1 MNNKLMFL
9 IIGGLIILVI
19 ILIVLTS
26 IFPRKTSTDSTNVV
40 EITPNNLP
48 VTSPTLVSLRSTVP
62 SYKNITQAPTL
73 NPKKG
78 EGIDIDS
85 PYIANSIAEI
95 KKLKTKLPYTID
107 FTSSKSVPVSIV
119 IPSYDLLDNEWTLVV
134 NISGIDYQVPESDP
148 SYSDMQLSFLEA
160 SRDVFFWLKEQG
172 VDTEKIIIE
181 WGDRQYIKERS
192 EQWLRGS

>member
-1 MNNKLMFL
+1 MKNKLMFL